1 MSKKDRYVVNHPEGW
16 AVKAPN
22 ATRASGVYGTQS
34 AAEQAAKQ
42 IVSNH
47 GGGEVRIQGRHG
59 QWRDSDTVP
68 RGNDPNPPTDR
79 RH

>member
-1 MSKKDRYVVNHPEGW
+1 MSDKDRYVVHHPEGW

-22 ATRASGVYGTQS
+22 ADRASGVFHTQA
-34 AAEQAAKQ
+34 AAEKSAKE

-47 GGGEVRIQGRHG
+47 GGGEVKIQGRHG

-68 RGNDPNPPTDR
+68 RGNDPNPPRDR
-79 RH
+79 KH